1 MTVNYGQGVEG
12 EATMTQTA
20 HTKAGPLEQEIERV
34 LKRGILTRIGRGNER
49 RQRMR

>member
-20 HTKAGPLEQEIERV
+20 HTKAGPLEQV